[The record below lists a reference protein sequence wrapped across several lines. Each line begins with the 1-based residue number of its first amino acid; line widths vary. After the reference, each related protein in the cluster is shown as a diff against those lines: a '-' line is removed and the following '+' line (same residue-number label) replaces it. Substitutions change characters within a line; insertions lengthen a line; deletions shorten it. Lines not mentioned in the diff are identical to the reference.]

1 MKKEIKMYL
10 LLILAVLGFGMTSCT
25 DVEDNAVKP
34 EQPVVTDPVA
44 QWLSAIPGVSDV
56 EIRVKR
62 CRGHKPRKRLLFLL
76 RSADRPQRSR
86 EAAPSSSMRL

>member
-1 MKKEIKMYL
+1 MKREMKMYL

-25 DVEDNAVKP
+25 ESEDNPVKP

-56 EIRVKR
+56 EIKV
-62 CRGHKPRKRLLFLL
+62 RGAETKNPENVYYFCYDQLIDH
-76 RSADRPQRSR
+76 SAP
-86 EAAPSSSMRL
+86 AKGTF